1 MKTRRRGVSAIVFG
15 VCAGLFL
22 SSGIRLVF
30 AESGPKGPEVEAVP
44 DLEEVIKEP
53 GKSASDPDS
62 ESLADLEKVIEAEK
76 DKPPPRAAKDA
87 APPQERDAA
96 SELEEEPVVEPTRKE
111 EASRGKGLP
120 PPNPELIEPDAVPRQ
135 SSRRAQMPQANGQKN
150 MINNLEFR
158 VDNGNSQLTVTS
170 RYPLAYR
177 EIRNTG
183 MKQVV
188 YYFDNTETPD
198 RLQRAYDTTEF
209 KSPVALFTILQ
220 VPKESPPSSKLI
232 VQLREDKLPT
242 VTPNARGLTIEFPP
256 WSGGDEPRVIAG
268 DRDPASTAE
277 ENIYSDRITFSGK
290 PIKRLEIKNSE
301 VQDVLRLIA
310 KTSGYNIVVGDD
322 VTGKVGTLSLQNV
335 PWDQAF
341 ALVLQSKKLGYIKQ
355 GNVIRVAT
363 LTALKSEKDE
373 ALSSEQAKIKVEQL
387 RTVLIPISYAKAA
400 ELAPQAKNFLTERGT
415 VDTDTRTNTIIVK
428 DIDRVVT
435 RVQKLISALDTQPPT
450 VSISAKFVE
459 MSNTLLRA
467 IGFSQLNFNTNF
479 SGTNIAQV
487 QGLPVNG
494 SSVTTLTAPQ
504 FANLSAKLELE
515 ERDSNIRTLA
525 NPSVT
530 VVANRQATVNQS
542 LSFFVPANEV
552 AGGQLVASSRQVTTN
567 LSLDVTP
574 IVAGDGSIFLTVN
587 IRNEVPDL
595 AGRDTTIQARNVSTQ
610 VLLENGDT
618 AVVGGVFQ
626 DSVNREKQGI
636 PILMNIP
643 VLGTLFSRSRVVN
656 RRNEIFVFLTAKIT
670 NAEESFKRGL

>member
-1 MKTRRRGVSAIVFG
+1 MRTQRGWLSAVTLG
-15 VCAGLFL
+15 AGIGLLL
-22 SSGIRLVF
+22 SSGVRQTF

-44 DLEEVIKEP
+44 DLEEVIKDP
-53 GKSASDPDS
+53 GKSASDPDQ
-62 ESLADLEKVIEAEK
+62 ESLADLEKVIEAENS
-76 DKPPPRAAKDA
+76 KPARAAQKNSQPEPEA
-87 APPQERDAA
+87 RDAA
-96 SELEEEPVVEPTRKE
+96 SELEESDVVEPQKKE
-111 EASRGKGLP
+111 ERRA
-120 PPNPELIEPDAVPRQ
+120 EIEPGPDLLEPQDAQP
-135 SSRRAQMPQANGQKN
+135 SAPIDRRAEMPSSSQRNTV
-150 MINNLEFR
+150 NNLEFKL
-158 VDNGNSQLTVTS
+158 DGGNSRLTVTS
-170 RYPLAYR
+170 RYPLRYR
-177 EIRNTG
+177 EIRNSG

-188 YYFDNTETPD
+188 YYFDNTEVPD

-232 VQLREDKLPT
+232 IQLREDKMPT
-242 VTPNARGLTIEFPP
+242 VTSNARGLTIEFPP
-256 WSGGDEPRVIAG
+256 WSGKDEPRLIIG
-268 DRDPASTAE
+268 DRDPASTSE

-322 VTGKVGTLSLQNV
+322 VQGKVGTLSLQNV

-341 ALVLQSKKLGYIKQ
+341 ALVLQSKKLGYVKQ

-363 LTALKSEKDE
+363 LAALKSEKDE

-387 RTVLIPISYAKAA
+387 RTVLIPVSYAKAA
-400 ELAPQAKNFLTERGT
+400 ELSPQAKNFLTERGT

-467 IGFSQLNFNTNF
+467 VGFSQLNFNTNF
-479 SGTNIAQV
+479 SGTNISQV
-487 QGLPVNG
+487 QGFAVNG

-610 VLLENGDT
+610 ILLENGDT

-643 VLGTLFSRSRVVN
+643 VLGTLFSRSRVSN

-670 NAEESFKRGL
+670 NAEESFKRTF